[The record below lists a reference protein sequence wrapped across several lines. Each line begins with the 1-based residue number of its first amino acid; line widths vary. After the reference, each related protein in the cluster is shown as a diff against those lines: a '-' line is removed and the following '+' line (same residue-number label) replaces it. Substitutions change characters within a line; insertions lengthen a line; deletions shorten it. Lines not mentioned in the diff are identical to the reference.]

1 MTVRELIDKLQM
13 YNQDAIVLSNND
25 KDGSFV
31 LEDILEGVF
40 YNEFNGYGSFMR
52 EDDYNNERQYYDS
65 DEEFLE
71 EMGEYVPA
79 IHFNLDEG
87 Y

>member
-1 MTVRELIDKLQM
+1 
-13 YNQDAIVLSNND
+13 
-25 KDGSFV
+25 
-31 LEDILEGVF
+31 
-40 YNEFNGYGSFMR
+40 MR
-52 EDDYNNERQYYDS
+52 GDDYNTERQYYDS